1 MGEPVIDM
9 APKRWA
15 PMVSLSWLMG
25 PIFDKELRVSSRR
38 RRNYVLRFVYVA
50 FFLAFASLIWMEEM
64 PSGAGSVYH
73 VSRMGRAAQQIV
85 VSVVWFQF
93 IASQA
98 VAIVM
103 LSTAIS
109 DEIYN
114 KTLGLLMTTP
124 ISSFQ
129 IVLGK
134 LLSRLLQLAL
144 LLAITLPL
152 LAITRVLG
160 GVPWGYL
167 VGGLCV
173 TLTTALFCGALSL
186 FFSIFTRKAYAAIL
200 TTAII
205 AAVWFGLVPG
215 ISIPALHNV
224 ISERAITDALCYVN
238 PYCML
243 VADTIRLMASQSISS
258 VHWTAHCGV
267 SLAGSA
273 LLLFWATVFVRK
285 AALRQAVG
293 WQPQVRRTWGWHRS
307 GRGAERRDSQT
318 SLETA
323 ARRSPVRRVTG
334 SPVFWKERRS
344 PLLGRFGVGKIVIGI
359 VLIASAILTYVLCAR
374 QNMLN
379 DSETQV
385 AYVVVFLALGTLFA
399 AVLPAT
405 CITSEKESRSW
416 PILLTTPISD
426 RAILWGKFL
435 GAVRQC
441 SIGWLPLFAHVG
453 LFTALGTIRP
463 IGIVQLAVVAAWLTV
478 FLCATGLYF
487 TSRLART
494 TTAVI
499 ANVSLA
505 AGLWTLLPLFLAI
518 IEEVFRIHG
527 GFPSVYADMN
537 PFVHAIVI
545 TDATARRQLHDYNW
559 MQDGMR
565 RAGEATRWILLSG
578 ALYGVVG
585 LGFLARARACLRR
598 NPV

>member
-1 MGEPVIDM
+1 M

-15 PMVSLSWLMG
+15 PMVSLSWLTG

-50 FFLAFASLIWMEEM
+50 FFLVFASLIWMEEM

-109 DEIYN
+109 DEIYS

-124 ISSFQ
+124 IGSLQ

-134 LLSRLLQLAL
+134 LLSKLLQLLL

-173 TLTTALFCGALSL
+173 TFTTALFCGALSL
-186 FFSIFTRKAYAAIL
+186 FFSIFTRKAYAAII
-200 TTAII
+200 TTAIM

-224 ISERAITDALCYVN
+224 ISERAITNALCYVN

-243 VADTIRLMASQSISS
+243 VADTIRLMAGQSISS

-273 LLLFWATVFVRK
+273 LLPFWATVFVRK

-293 WQPQVRRTWGWHRS
+293 WQPEVRRTWGWHRS
-307 GRGAERRDSQT
+307 GRGAERHHPQA
-318 SLETA
+318 SLEA
-323 ARRSPVRRVTG
+323 ATRRSLVRRVTG

-344 PLLGRFGVGKIVIGI
+344 PLLGRLGVGKIVIGI
-359 VLIASAILTYVLCAR
+359 VLIASAVLTYALCAR
-374 QNMLN
+374 HNMLSE
-379 DSETQV
+379 SETQV
-385 AYVVVFLALGTLFA
+385 AYVVVFFGLATLFTT
-399 AVLPAT
+399 VLPAT

-416 PILLTTPISD
+416 PILLTTPVSD
-426 RAILWGKFL
+426 WAILWGKFL

-441 SIGWLPLFAHVG
+441 SIAWLPLFAHVAA
-453 LFTALGTIRP
+453 FTVLGMIHP
-463 IGIVQLAVVAAWLTV
+463 VGIAQVVLVAIWLTA

-487 TSRLART
+487 SSRFART

-505 AGLWTLLPLFLAI
+505 AGLWALLPLFMAI
-518 IEEVFRIHG
+518 ADEVFRIRSG
-527 GFPSVYADMN
+527 LPSVYADMN

-545 TDATARRQLHDYNW
+545 TDATARAQLGDYDW
-559 MQDGMR
+559 IHEGMR
-565 RAGEATRWILLSG
+565 QAGTATTWILLNG
-578 ALYGVVG
+578 ALYIAVG
-585 LGFLARARACLRR
+585 LAFLARARARLRR

>member
-1 MGEPVIDM
+1 M

-15 PMVSLSWLMG
+15 PTVSLSWLTG

-38 RRNYVLRFVYVA
+38 RRNYVLRFVYVV
-50 FFLAFASLIWMEEM
+50 FFLVFAGLIWMEEM
-64 PSGAGSVYH
+64 PSGAGSVYQ

-129 IVLGK
+129 IVIGK
-134 LLSRLLQLAL
+134 LLSKLLQLAL

-173 TLTTALFCGALSL
+173 TLSTALFCGALSL
-186 FFSIFTRKAYAAIL
+186 FFSIFTRKAYAAII
-200 TTAII
+200 TTAIM

-224 ISERAITDALCYVN
+224 ISERAITDALCRVN
-238 PYCML
+238 PYCVL
-243 VADTIRLMASQSISS
+243 VADTIRLMTGQSISS

-307 GRGAERRDSQT
+307 GLDAERHPPLPMSIGT
-318 SLETA
+318 LEA
-323 ARRSPVRRVTG
+323 ATRRSLVRRVTG
-334 SPVFWKERRS
+334 SPIFWKERRS
-344 PLLGRFGVGKIVIGI
+344 PLLGRLGLGKIVIGI
-359 VLIASAILTYVLCAR
+359 VLIALAVLAYVSCAR
-374 QNMLN
+374 HNMLSE
-379 DSETQV
+379 SETQV
-385 AYVVVFLALGTLFA
+385 AYVVVFFALGTLFA

-441 SIGWLPLFAHVG
+441 SIAWLPLFAHVG

-463 IGIVQLAVVAAWLTV
+463 IGVVQLAVVAAWLTV

-505 AGLWTLLPLFLAI
+505 AGLWALLPLFLAI
-518 IEEVFRIHG
+518 VDEVFRIHG
-527 GFPSVYADMN
+527 RFPSVYADTN

-565 RAGEATRWILLSG
+565 RAGEATKWILLNG
-578 ALYGVVG
+578 ALYVVIG
-585 LGFLARARACLRR
+585 LGFLARARARLRR

>member
-1 MGEPVIDM
+1 
-9 APKRWA
+9 
-15 PMVSLSWLMG
+15 MVSLSWLTG

-50 FFLAFASLIWMEEM
+50 FFLVFASLIWMEEM

-173 TLTTALFCGALSL
+173 TLTTALFCGALSV

-200 TTAII
+200 TTAIM

-224 ISERAITDALCYVN
+224 ISERAITDALCHVN

-243 VADTIRLMASQSISS
+243 VADTIRLMAGQSISS

-307 GRGAERRDSQT
+307 GRGAERRDSLPMSIGT
-318 SLETA
+318 LETA
-323 ARRSPVRRVTG
+323 ARTSHTRRVTG

-344 PLLGRFGVGKIVIGI
+344 PLLGRFGVGKIIIGI
-359 VLIASAILTYVLCAR
+359 VLTASAVLTYVLCAR

-379 DSETQV
+379 DSETHV
-385 AYVVVFLALGTLFA
+385 AYVVVFFALGTRFA

-435 GAVRQC
+435 GAGRRC
-441 SIGWLPLFAHVG
+441 SVAWLPLFAHMG
-453 LFTALGTIRP
+453 LFTVFGMIHPFAIP
-463 IGIVQLAVVAAWLTV
+463 QLVLVAAWLTA

-487 TSRLART
+487 SSRFART

-505 AGLWTLLPLFLAI
+505 VGLWVLLPLFLAI
-518 IEEVFRIHG
+518 VDEVFQIHG

-537 PFVHAIVI
+537 PFIHAIVI
-545 TDATARRQLHDYNW
+545 TDATARARLGDYDW
-559 MQDGMR
+559 IKDGMR
-565 RAGEATRWILLSG
+565 RAGEATRWILLNG
-578 ALYGVVG
+578 ALYVAVG
-585 LGFLARARACLRR
+585 LGFLARARARLRR